1 MKGISYAINGIKTAF
16 KTEVNFKTHLAA
28 TFLVVLSGWFF
39 EISAIEWIFIAG
51 CTGLVISMEMMNTA
65 VEYLV
70 DFVSPEIHVT
80 AGKIKDISAGAVLT
94 VALTALIVG
103 LIIFI
108 PKVTVWLE
116 EFA

>member
-1 MKGISYAINGIKTAF
+1 MKGISYAINGFKTAF
-16 KTEVNFKTHLAA
+16 KTEVNIKTHFAA
-28 TFLVVLSGWFF
+28 TLVVVLFGWFF
-39 EISAIEWIFIAG
+39 EISAIEWILIAG
-51 CTGLVISMEMMNTA
+51 CVGLVISMEMMNTA

-70 DFVSPEIHVT
+70 DFVSPEIHVK

-108 PKVTVWLE
+108 PKITVWLQG
-116 EFA
+116 FA